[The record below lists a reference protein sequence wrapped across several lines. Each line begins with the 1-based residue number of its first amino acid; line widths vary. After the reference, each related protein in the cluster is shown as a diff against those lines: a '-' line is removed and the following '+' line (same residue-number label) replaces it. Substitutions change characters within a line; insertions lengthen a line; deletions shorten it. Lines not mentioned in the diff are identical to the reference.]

1 MPTNEDDSLTSKG
14 RAPLDDEYDANE
26 NENET
31 IALPFSSLSSSL
43 LFVVCLAL
51 AGFFFSVF
59 FLGFSPSPLSKVSLF
74 VFFSLLDNNE
84 KKKKRGKRVFSSLQ
98 QTLSLFLCFAA
109 ALFFFLFD
117 ETKRHETDL
126 MSAQKKNIAK
136 KREREKPKKDKRQ
149 NVKTRKRALREEK
162 ASPFSVEKER
172 ATFYPFDF
180 FSSRG
185 DT

>member
-1 MPTNEDDSLTSKG
+1 
-14 RAPLDDEYDANE
+14 
-26 NENET
+26 
-31 IALPFSSLSSSL
+31 
-43 LFVVCLAL
+43 
-51 AGFFFSVF
+51 
-59 FLGFSPSPLSKVSLF
+59 
-74 VFFSLLDNNE
+74 
-84 KKKKRGKRVFSSLQ
+84 
-98 QTLSLFLCFAA
+98 
-109 ALFFFLFD
+109 
-117 ETKRHETDL
+117 

-136 KREREKPKKDKRQ
+136 KREREKPKKDKKRQ

>member
-1 MPTNEDDSLTSKG
+1 MKRRKKKERVFPPSK
-14 RAPLDDEYDANE
+14 
-26 NENET
+26 
-31 IALPFSSLSSSL
+31 LS
-43 LFVVCLAL
+43 F
-51 AGFFFSVF
+51 
-59 FLGFSPSPLSKVSLF
+59 SLF
-74 VFFSLLDNNE
+74 CCSFSFFVRRDRTTRDGFDKNDKNE
-84 KKKKRGKRVFSSLQ
+84 RTVR
-98 QTLSLFLCFAA
+98 
-109 ALFFFLFD
+109 
-117 ETKRHETDL
+117 
-126 MSAQKKNIAK
+126 KKNIA